1 MLAVRP
7 VITTP
12 IMPMTTTAVLAM
24 VLALVGFF
32 GREKCVRL
40 NVLEWGRVGWRKGS
54 EDTVFGR
61 LRVLCLGGWM
71 DV

>member
-1 MLAVRP
+1 MMLAVRP

-32 GREKCVRL
+32 EGKIAF
-40 NVLEWGRVGWRKGS
+40 S
-54 EDTVFGR
+54 
-61 LRVLCLGGWM
+61 
-71 DV
+71 